1 MSAARE
7 RNMSQVKQEQKKKR
21 QLLPGKNK
29 KEVAY
34 YAWIGFINPIYKSKI
49 YIYQRNWQEKKQYL
63 HSFLNNKEWEFF
75 ALPRTVGYFS
85 K

>member
-34 YAWIGFINPIYKSKI
+34 YAWKHDIPEA
-49 YIYQRNWQEKKQYL
+49 R
-63 HSFLNNKEWEFF
+63 
-75 ALPRTVGYFS
+75 
-85 K
+85 